1 MKFIHFGINVPVDHH
16 QVRPAAIVEIEK
28 HRTPTEIL
36 HVLAQ
41 AGATGH
47 VGELPVA
54 VVAIQRRRILR
65 EIRFEDIRPPV
76 TVVIAH
82 RRAHAG
88 LLAPIFVKRD
98 ARGQRFV
105 GKRAVAI
112 VVIQNARLAVA
123 GHEHIRP
130 AVVVIV
136 EGGHAEAEF
145 SVGSV
150 DMRGL
155 ADVPEFPAAQILVQN
170 IFRAFQTPRSAHHR
184 RAFPHAIRSRTR
196 RLRRGRFEIHVVR
209 HHQVE
214 FSVAVVIDERAARAP
229 RLAGSGHA
237 RPGADLRK
245 FSVIVV
251 VQPVLTVVRH
261 VQVFPAVVVVIA
273 HAHALAPTA
282 RREPSL
288 HRHVGERA
296 VMIVVVQMIGRRLS
310 RRKSFQ
316 RRTVDQKNIRPP
328 VVVIVK
334 NRHARASRFDDE
346 FLGVDPSKNVLHV
359 QPGFFSDIR
368 EIRQRLCRHLGPS
381 RRFLRRSFFRGIR
394 RRLRRRTPGKGA
406 GHQQQNQHRP
416 ASAGPAPKRKNPSQ
430 THSLAANRA

>member
-1 MKFIHFGINVPVDHH
+1 MNAQPV
-16 QVRPAAIVEIEK
+16 
-28 HRTPTEIL
+28 
-36 HVLAQ
+36 
-41 AGATGH
+41 
-47 VGELPVA
+47 
-54 VVAIQRRRILR
+54 
-65 EIRFEDIRPPV
+65 
-76 TVVIAH
+76 
-82 RRAHAG
+82 
-88 LLAPIFVKRD
+88 
-98 ARGQRFV
+98 
-105 GKRAVAI
+105 
-112 VVIQNARLAVA
+112 
-123 GHEHIRP
+123 
-130 AVVVIV
+130 
-136 EGGHAEAEF
+136 
-145 SVGSV
+145 
-150 DMRGL
+150 
-155 ADVPEFPAAQILVQN
+155 
-170 IFRAFQTPRSAHHR
+170 
-184 RAFPHAIRSRTR
+184 PHA
-196 RLRRGRFEIHVVR
+196 L
-209 HHQVE
+209 
-214 FSVAVVIDERAARAP
+214 P
-229 RLAGSGHA
+229 RSGHA
-237 RPGADLRK
+237 RRGADLRK

-261 VQVFPAVVVVIA
+261 VQIFPAVVVVIA

-316 RRTVDQKNIRPP
+316 RRAVDQKNIRPP

-359 QPGFFSDIR
+359 QPGFSSDIR

-381 RRFLRRSFFRGIR
+381 WRFLRRSFFRRIR
-394 RRLRRRTPGKGA
+394 RRLRQRAPGKCA